1 VSQMQL
7 ANKTALITG
16 AGSGIGRG
24 ITQALAKRGCNVIIT
39 DINEAGLLETESI
52 IAPHQVE
59 VTRHILDV
67 SDRETIQQIA
77 DTVAS
82 KHGQIDLLINNAG
95 VALGGTFEQV
105 TEADFNWLFTINFH
119 GVVWMT
125 RTFFPLLKQSPD
137 ARIVN
142 ISSLF
147 GIIAPPGQVAYCSA
161 KFAVR
166 GFSEA
171 LRHELV
177 GSTIGVTVVHPGG
190 INTNI
195 VDNSRT
201 ADAGYTEE
209 EIQQQKET
217 YKKSL
222 VMPPEQAG
230 EIIVNGI
237 INRKDRVL
245 VGNDAKL
252 VAFITRLFPTR
263 YWNIIKRFV
272 PD

>member
-1 VSQMQL
+1 MSQMQL
-7 ANKTALITG
+7 SNKTALITG

-39 DINEAGLLETESI
+39 DINNENLIETGSI
-52 IAPHQVE
+52 IEPHNVQV
-59 VTRHILDV
+59 TQHILDV
-67 SDRETIQQIA
+67 SDRESIHQIA
-77 DTVAS
+77 DTIQAQY
-82 KHGQIDLLINNAG
+82 GQIDLLFNNAG
-95 VALGGTFEQV
+95 VALGGTFEEV
-105 TEADFNWLFTINFH
+105 SEADFNWLFTINFH

-125 RTFFPLLKQSPD
+125 RAFLPLLKQSPD

-147 GIIAPPGQVAYCSA
+147 GIIAPPGQVAYSSA

-171 LRHELV
+171 LRHEMV
-177 GSTIGVTVVHPGG
+177 GSNIGVTVVHPGG

-201 ADAGYTEE
+201 ADTGLSPEV
-209 EIQQQKET
+209 IKQQQEE
-217 YKKSL
+217 YKKVL

-230 EIIVNGI
+230 EIIVDGVV
-237 INRKDRVL
+237 NRKDRIL

-252 VAFITRLFPTR
+252 IAFITRLFPTR
-263 YWNIIKRFV
+263 YWTFIDRLL
-272 PD
+272 P